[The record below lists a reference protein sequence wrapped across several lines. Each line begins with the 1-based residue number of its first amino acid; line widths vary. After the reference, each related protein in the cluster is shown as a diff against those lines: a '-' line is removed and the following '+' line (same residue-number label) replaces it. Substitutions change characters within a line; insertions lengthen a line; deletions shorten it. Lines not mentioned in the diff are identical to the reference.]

1 MEGDFMESIAEYNI
15 IESHIDDYCAVLM
28 RRGRKETTAKDVGN
42 ALRKC
47 AAWLA
52 SAGIMSPED
61 VTAEDV
67 AMMAQA
73 LPGKESTRRQYMSG
87 FSGYMK
93 WATGRDVVGQA
104 RLLWNPPQGSGR
116 TWITAEEYRRV
127 MASAGPAERVILSLA
142 ATMGL
147 RRAEVASLRLSDFE
161 DGFVTIRGKGHGP
174 EGKEASKRVSE
185 AVRKELESWLA
196 VRPQSA
202 TDALLVKPSGEPMDF
217 HAVAYRVRRLSERTG
232 VEFSMHTLR
241 RLYATTLAD
250 AGVPLETIA
259 RMMRHESPV
268 TTLRCYLK
276 ADPRRMD
283 EAQSKV
289 DDVLALREHTNISD
303 GDKY

>member
-1 MEGDFMESIAEYNI
+1 MENVAGYNG
-15 IESHIDDYCAVLM
+15 IESHIDDYCAVLV
-28 RRGRKETTAKDVGN
+28 RRGRKETTAKDVRN

-52 SAGIMSPED
+52 SAGIAEPED
-61 VTAEDV
+61 VTAEAV
-67 AMMAQA
+67 AMMAQG
-73 LPGKESTRRQYMSG
+73 LPGKESTRRQYVSG

-93 WATGRDVVGQA
+93 WLTGRDVVGQA
-104 RLLWNPPQGSGR
+104 RLLWNPPQGGGR

-127 MASAGPAERVILSLA
+127 MEAAGPAERVMLSLA

-147 RRAEVASLRLSDFE
+147 RRAEVAGLRLSDFE

-174 EGKEASKRVSE
+174 DGKEAVKRLSE
-185 AVRKELESWLA
+185 PAREEVEAWLR
-196 VRPQSA
+196 VRPPSGS
-202 TDALLVKPSGEPMDF
+202 DALLVRPSGEPMDF

-232 VEFSMHTLR
+232 VDFSMHTLR
-241 RLYATTLAD
+241 RLYAMTLAD

-268 TTLRCYLK
+268 TTMRCYLK

-283 EAQSKV
+283 EAQARV
-289 DDVLALREHTNISD
+289 DEALAL
-303 GDKY
+303 

>member
-1 MEGDFMESIAEYNI
+1 METIAEYKT
-15 IESHIDDYCAVLM
+15 IESHIDDYCAVLV

-47 AAWLA
+47 AAWLE
-52 SAGIMSPED
+52 SAGIMEPED
-61 VTAEDV
+61 VTAEAV
-67 AMMAQA
+67 AMMAQG
-73 LPGKESTRRQYMSG
+73 LPGKESSRRQWISG

-93 WATGRDVVGQA
+93 WLTGRDVVGQA
-104 RLLWNPPQGSGR
+104 RLLWNPQGGESR

-127 MASAGPAERVILSLA
+127 MEEAGPAERVMLSLA

-147 RRAEVASLRLSDFE
+147 RRAEVADLRLSDFE

-174 EGKEASKRVSE
+174 DGKEATKRVSE
-185 AVRKELESWLA
+185 AARRELEPWLA
-196 VRPQSA
+196 VRPAST

-241 RLYATTLAD
+241 RLYAMTLAD

-268 TTLRCYLK
+268 TTMRCYLK

-283 EAQSKV
+283 EAQARV
-289 DDVLALREHTNISD
+289 DEALAL
-303 GDKY
+303 